1 MATSGF
7 AVELLAGRHVRD
19 VFNCGVV
26 PLNTYLQRYARQDM
40 DRGASTVYVLVP
52 AATPTEIA
60 GFYTLAATSVRLSDL
75 PNSTARKLPRYP
87 VVPATLLGRLAV
99 GLRFQGQRLGEWLLV
114 DALKRS
120 LGASAA
126 VGSTAVIV
134 DAKDDAGVRFYL
146 RYGFERFPEQPH
158 RLFITMKTISSI

>member
-1 MATSGF
+1 VTASDF
-7 AVELLAGRHVRD
+7 AVELLAGKHDRD
-19 VFNCGVV
+19 GFDCGVV
-26 PLNTYLQRYARQDM
+26 PLNTYLQQYARQDM
-40 DRGASTVYVLVP
+40 GRGASTAYVLVP
-52 AATPTEIA
+52 AATPKEIA

-99 GLRFQGQRLGEWLLV
+99 SVRFQRQRLGEWLLV

-134 DAKDDAGVRFYL
+134 DAKDDAGVRFYE
-146 RYGFERFPEQPH
+146 RYGFERLPEQPR
-158 RLFITMKTISSI
+158 RLFITMKTISSL